1 MLIQLNDILDP
12 CEICMNKNISC
23 DTCTTCVN
31 KIIGS
36 NFIPDKK
43 HIDLFEKIIFE
54 YYDLCEILLS
64 TMNNMNMKPNVQ
76 LSSKDTF
83 KGYKI

>member
-23 DTCTTCVN
+23 DTCTICVD

-43 HIDLFEKIIFE
+43 HIDLFE
-54 YYDLCEILLS
+54 
-64 TMNNMNMKPNVQ
+64 
-76 LSSKDTF
+76 
-83 KGYKI
+83 